1 MYELVYASAL
11 GGVDCDDCASADNLG
26 LVLTNVT
33 ELVVM
38 MSVTELVQTTV

>member
-1 MYELVYASAL
+1 MNLHMLVLFEGLIVVIVLVLIA
-11 GGVDCDDCASADNLG
+11 GG

-38 MSVTELVQTTV
+38 MSVTELVQITV